1 MAGLMNWLRTLFG
14 ASGQQQTMGGAVNA
28 APLMPVGAVLVDVR
42 SQGEFESGHI
52 DGAVSLPLD
61 RIHLG
66 ITRSVPDKTTP
77 LVLYCRSGAR
87 SGRARTI
94 LSEMGYSKVTNGGS
108 IRTVASRFQRTIIS
122 DR

>member
-1 MAGLMNWLRTLFG
+1 
-14 ASGQQQTMGGAVNA
+14 MGGAVNA

-42 SQGEFESGHI
+42 SQGEFDSGHI